1 MIFGITPFETI
12 SVGAIVALVLLYLFS
27 YLLRGVIGFG
37 SATPA
42 ILGGVW
48 IVPTHDAVILATLT
62 SLAAPTPTHHFSS
75 IDGKTRDSVRELALP

>member
-42 ILGGVW
+42 ILGGV
-48 IVPTHDAVILATLT
+48 
-62 SLAAPTPTHHFSS
+62 
-75 IDGKTRDSVRELALP
+75 